1 MIRSENI
8 PNAYKEVY
16 TILKYVSK
24 DDVNLIPK
32 NFIKMLKSKMNVNYK
47 FEYNENLD
55 LENQIILRE
64 TRAILGYIFLN
75 FWANDIQK
83 NAITKKLNEDK
94 LVKAGEMRLRYQNQD
109 IFKSRNIKN
118 EEYKY
123 DKKEKNNRINY
134 SKKENIFIR
143 IINKIKKII
152 KKYK

>member
-109 IFKSRNIKN
+109 LFKSRNIKN

-134 SKKENIFIR
+134 SKKRKYIYTN
-143 IINKIKKII
+143 NK
-152 KKYK
+152 